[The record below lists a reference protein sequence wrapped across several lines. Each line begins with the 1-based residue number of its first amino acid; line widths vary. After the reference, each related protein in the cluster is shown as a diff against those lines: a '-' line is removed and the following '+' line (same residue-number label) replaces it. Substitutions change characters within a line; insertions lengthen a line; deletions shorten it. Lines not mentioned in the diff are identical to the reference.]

1 MKRRSTVLMLA
12 FLLQTICAFA
22 VFAQTTSAH
31 LLKHPDSLSAA
42 EFSRISRELSEDGGY
57 FRSDNFTSN
66 ETAYLTVVDKLR
78 QMGATGGAYLGVGP
92 EQNFTYIAKI
102 RPRIAF
108 IVDIRRQAVLQH
120 LIYKAAFHHS
130 ADRVQFMAL
139 MFSRPLPKEKAV
151 GPKSSPNEILDYF
164 SQAVADDRAYV
175 ANLALIRKTI
185 QEDFQY
191 PLSENDQKGV
201 EYVYSTF
208 RNDGLQLSYR
218 SGENSGGGFGG
229 GGRGNGQFPVLK
241 DLIAQTDLKN
251 NVGNFLASND
261 DYDFV
266 RGMHRK
272 NLIIPAVG
280 DFAGKKALAG
290 VGDYLRKYGLTVTA
304 QYTSNVEQ
312 YLFENNV
319 FAAFVENV
327 RKLPITEKSLFIRS
341 ASGRNQSHPARL
353 PGHRAATLLQLTT
366 VFLKDFDAGVYHNHT
381 DLVTTH
387 YIAPDKPPQ

>member
-1 MKRRSTVLMLA
+1 MKRRSMILMLA
-12 FLLQTICAFA
+12 FLLQTIFAFTIL
-22 VFAQTTSAH
+22 AQTTTAH

-42 EFSRISRELSEDGGY
+42 EFSRLSRELSEDGGY

-66 ETAYLTVVDKLR
+66 ETAYLTIVDKLR
-78 QMGATGGAYLGVGP
+78 EMGATGGAYLGVGP

-120 LIYKAAFHHS
+120 LIYKAVFHLS

-151 GPKSSPNEILDYF
+151 GPKSPLNEILDYF
-164 SQAVADDRAYV
+164 SQAVADERAY
-175 ANLALIRKTI
+175 ASNLALIRKTI
-185 QEDFQY
+185 KEDFQY

-218 SGENSGGGFGG
+218 SGENNGGGSGFGS
-229 GGRGNGQFPVLK
+229 GGRGGFPVLK
-241 DLIAQTDLKN
+241 DLIAQTDLN
-251 NVGNFLASND
+251 NKPGNFLASND

-266 RGMHRK
+266 RGMHQK
-272 NLIIPAVG
+272 NLIIPVVG
-280 DFAGKKALAG
+280 DFAGKKALVG

-312 YLFENNV
+312 YLFENDV
-319 FAAFVENV
+319 FAAYVENV

-366 VFLKDFDAGVYHNHT
+366 VFLKDFDAGIYHNHT